1 MDRNHT
7 TQRIYTNTME
17 AVNTIK
23 EMKEK
28 ICNLEQALF
37 LASKLVAKYEEI
49 LDKNPTQEWCLIREE
64 ILNESAMLKK

>member
-1 MDRNHT
+1 
-7 TQRIYTNTME
+7 ME

-37 LASKLVAKYEEI
+37 LASRLVAKYEEI
-49 LDKNPTQEWCLIREE
+49 LDKSPTQEWCLIREE
-64 ILNESAMLKK
+64 ILNESALLRK

>member
-1 MDRNHT
+1 
-7 TQRIYTNTME
+7 ME

-49 LDKNPTQEWCLIREE
+49 LDKSPTQEWCLIREE
-64 ILNESAMLKK
+64 ILNESALLKK

>member
-1 MDRNHT
+1 
-7 TQRIYTNTME
+7 ME
-17 AVNTIK
+17 ADKTLK

-37 LASKLVAKYEEI
+37 LASKLVNRYEQI

-64 ILNESAMLKK
+64 ILNESALLKK

>member
-1 MDRNHT
+1 
-7 TQRIYTNTME
+7 ME

-49 LDKNPTQEWCLIREE
+49 LDKSPTQEWCLIREE
-64 ILNESAMLKK
+64 ILNESALFKK

>member
-1 MDRNHT
+1 
-7 TQRIYTNTME
+7 ME

-49 LDKNPTQEWCLIREE
+49 LDKGHTQEWCLIREE
-64 ILNESAMLKK
+64 ILNESALIKK

>member
-1 MDRNHT
+1 
-7 TQRIYTNTME
+7 ME

-49 LDKNPTQEWCLIREE
+49 LDKSSTQEWCLIREE
-64 ILNESAMLKK
+64 ILNESALIKK